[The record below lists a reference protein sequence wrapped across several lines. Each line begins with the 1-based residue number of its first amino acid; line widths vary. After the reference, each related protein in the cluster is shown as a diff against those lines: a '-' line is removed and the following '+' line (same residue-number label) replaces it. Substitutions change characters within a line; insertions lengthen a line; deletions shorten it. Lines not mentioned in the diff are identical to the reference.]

1 MKTTAHEFIESLR
14 EKVMSGNL
22 TKYAAGSMLFSENG
36 ICITEDR
43 EEEFV
48 RPGSDITFVETPYAQ
63 QLSWVVRQFKDGLS
77 DVIMSLGREDF
88 YGRIADAANSYL
100 AHASD
105 MHGLALSVI
114 LEAAVLACQ
123 VQYIHEQDL
132 RDEVLACA
140 ASLSDVAEKI

>member
-22 TKYAAGSMLFSENG
+22 TKYAAGSMLFAENG
-36 ICITEDR
+36 VCITEDR

-48 RPGSDITFVETPYAQ
+48 RPGSGITFVETPYAQ

-123 VQYIHEQDL
+123 VQYIHEQNL